1 MVVPVRVEV
10 PVVADMAVT
19 DCNDA
24 TAGDAGGARN
34 GSTKGGGVASGGSFL

>member
-10 PVVADMAVT
+10 PVIADKAVT

-24 TAGDAGGARN
+24 TAGDAGGTVN
-34 GSTKGGGVASGGSFL
+34 GSTKGGGGASGGSFL